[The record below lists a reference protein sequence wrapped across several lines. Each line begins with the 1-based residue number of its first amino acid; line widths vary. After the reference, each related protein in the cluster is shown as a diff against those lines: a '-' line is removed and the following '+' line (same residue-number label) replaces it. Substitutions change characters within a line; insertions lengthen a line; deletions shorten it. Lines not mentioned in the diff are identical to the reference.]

1 MIDPASR
8 ALSASPP
15 RRHGIR
21 AAFLLASILVTP
33 PLMAQA
39 PATSLT
45 LYNDG
50 RVLVRRLVSLDL
62 KKGESTQLVPLGEV
76 DPATL
81 FTLDSGVTLLGSRY
95 DAAVDESRALARAIG
110 RTITFQVG
118 KEVVSAEVLGVNPER
133 YRMTDGTVSFQR
145 PGTPRFPAELV
156 SLQPTL
162 ALTLG
167 SDRARKDLRLGYFTQ
182 GGGWGASYQV
192 ILGGATARITGAA
205 VVNGGPLRVEEA
217 ELQLLAGQVSVA
229 APQQDR
235 YRLEGRMV
243 GNAAAAM
250 EAKMGEQKVGE
261 FHLYTLPGRVSLEP
275 GVITT
280 VALFP
285 AADAKTTKTYQ
296 VHGQIPW
303 WGGLEQNGSEAE
315 EPVNVVYT
323 VVRVRK
329 TDFGDRPIP
338 AGVVRIFEPDSDG
351 RLQLVGEAATD
362 HTPAGEDLR
371 LNAGTAFDLTAK
383 RIQTTYTTRRD
394 TTVAGVNRT
403 IATADYKVTLTN
415 AGTDP
420 ATVEVLEER
429 GGEWSVVSS
438 SIKAEKLSST
448 RTRFR
453 VLVPAAG
460 KATLTYRV
468 RVIW

>member
-1 MIDPASR
+1 MIDPAPR

-81 FTLDSGVTLLGSRY
+81 FTLDSGVTLLGTRY
-95 DAAVDESRALARAIG
+95 DAAVDESRALNRAIG
-110 RTITFQVG
+110 QTLTFQVG
-118 KEVVSAEVLGVNPER
+118 KEIVSAEVLGVNPER
-133 YRMTDGTVSFQR
+133 YRLTDGTITFQR
-145 PGTPRFPAELV
+145 PGSPRFPAELV
-156 SLQPTL
+156 PLQPTL
-162 ALTLG
+162 SLSLAA
-167 SDRARKDLRLGYFTQ
+167 DRARKELRLGYFTQ

-217 ELQLLAGQVSVA
+217 ELQLLAGQVNVA
-229 APQQDR
+229 SPQENR
-235 YRLEGRMV
+235 GRAEAMMV
-243 GNAAAAM
+243 AKSAVGFADAM
-250 EAKMGEQKVGE
+250 ASEQKVGE
-261 FHLYTLPGRVSLEP
+261 FHLYTLPGRVTLEP

-303 WGGLEQNGSEAE
+303 WGGLPQNGDEAE

-323 VVRVRK
+323 VLRARK

-338 AGVVRIFEPDSDG
+338 AGVVRLFEPDSGG

-383 RIQTTYTTRRD
+383 RIQTTYSTRRD

-429 GGEWSVVSS
+429 SRGM
-438 SIKAEKLSST
+438 
-448 RTRFR
+448 R
-453 VLVPAAG
+453 
-460 KATLTYRV
+460 
-468 RVIW
+468 

>member
-1 MIDPASR
+1 MKTPT
-8 ALSASPP
+8 L
-15 RRHGIR
+15 
-21 AAFLLASILVTP
+21 AFLLPALLATT

-62 KKGESTQLVPLGEV
+62 KKGESTQPVPLGEV

-81 FTLDSGVTLLGSRY
+81 FTLDSGVTLLGTRY
-95 DAAVDESRALARAIG
+95 DAAVDESRALNRAIG
-110 RTITFQVG
+110 RTLTFQVG
-118 KEVVSAEVLGVNPER
+118 KEIVSAEVLGVNPER
-133 YRMTDGTVSFQR
+133 YRLTDGTITFQR
-145 PGTPRFPAELV
+145 PGSPRFPAELV

-162 ALTLG
+162 SLSLAA
-167 SDRARKDLRLGYFTQ
+167 DRARKELRLGYFAQ

-229 APQQDR
+229 APERDR

-243 GNAAAAM
+243 ANAAM
-250 EAKMGEQKVGE
+250 SMDAKMGEQKVGE
-261 FHLYTLPGRVSLEP
+261 FHLYTLPGRVTLEP

-303 WGGLEQNGSEAE
+303 WGGLDQNGSEAE

-323 VVRVRK
+323 VLRARK

-338 AGVVRIFEPDSDG
+338 AGVVRLFEADGAG

-362 HTPAGEDLR
+362 HTPAGEELR

-415 AGTDP
+415 AGTEP

-429 GGEWSVVSS
+429 GGEWSMVSS

>member
-1 MIDPASR
+1 MIDPAPR
-8 ALSASPP
+8 AHPASPS

-33 PLMAQA
+33 PLMAQS

-81 FTLDSGVTLLGSRY
+81 FTLDSGVTLLGTRY
-95 DAAVDESRALARAIG
+95 DAAVDESRALNRAIG
-110 RTITFQVG
+110 KTITFQVG
-118 KEVVSAEVLGVNPER
+118 KEIVSAEVLGVNPER
-133 YRMTDGTVSFQR
+133 YRLTDGTITFQR
-145 PGTPRFPAELV
+145 PGSPRFPAELV

-162 ALTLG
+162 SLSLAA
-167 SDRARKDLRLGYFTQ
+167 DRARKELRLGYFTQ

-205 VVNGGPLRVEEA
+205 VVNGGPLRVQDA
-217 ELQLLAGQVSVA
+217 ELQLLAGQVNVA
-229 APQQDR
+229 APQRDR
-235 YRLEGRMV
+235 YRLEERMV
-243 GNAAAAM
+243 ANAAM
-250 EAKMGEQKVGE
+250 SMDAKMGEQKVGE

-303 WGGLEQNGSEAE
+303 WGGLPQNGDEAE

-323 VVRVRK
+323 VVRARK

-338 AGVVRIFEPDSDG
+338 AGVVRLFEPDSAG
-351 RLQLVGEAATD
+351 RLQLVGEAGTD

-383 RIQTTYTTRRD
+383 RIQTTYATRRD

-415 AGTDP
+415 AGTEP

>member
-1 MIDPASR
+1 MKTPS
-8 ALSASPP
+8 L
-15 RRHGIR
+15 
-21 AAFLLASILVTP
+21 AFLLPALLATT

-81 FTLDSGVTLLGSRY
+81 FTLDSGVTLLGTRY
-95 DAAVDESRALARAIG
+95 DAAVDESRALNRAIG
-110 RTITFQVG
+110 RTLTFQVG
-118 KEVVSAEVLGVNPER
+118 KEIVSAEVLGVNPER
-133 YRMTDGTVSFQR
+133 YRLTDGTVTFQR
-145 PGTPRFPAELV
+145 PGSPRFPAELV

-162 ALTLG
+162 SLSLAA
-167 SDRARKDLRLGYFTQ
+167 DRARKELRLGYFAQ

-229 APQQDR
+229 APERDR

-243 GNAAAAM
+243 ANAAM
-250 EAKMGEQKVGE
+250 SMDAKMGEQKVGE
-261 FHLYTLPGRVSLEP
+261 FHLYTLPGRVTLEP

-303 WGGLEQNGSEAE
+303 WGGLDQNGSEAE

-323 VVRVRK
+323 VLRARK

-338 AGVVRIFEPDSDG
+338 AGVVRLFEADSAG

-362 HTPAGEDLR
+362 HTPAGEELR

-415 AGTDP
+415 AGTEP

-429 GGEWSVVSS
+429 GGEWSMVSS

>member
-1 MIDPASR
+1 MIDPAPR
-8 ALSASPP
+8 AHPASPS

-21 AAFLLASILVTP
+21 AAFLLASILVTL
-33 PLMAQA
+33 PLMAQS

-50 RVLVRRLVSLDL
+50 RVLVRRLVGLDL

-81 FTLDSGVTLLGSRY
+81 FTLDSGVTLLGTRY
-95 DAAVDESRALARAIG
+95 DAAVDESRALNRAIG
-110 RTITFQVG
+110 KTITFQVG
-118 KEVVSAEVLGVNPER
+118 KEIVSAEVLGVNPER
-133 YRMTDGTVSFQR
+133 YRLTDGTITFQR
-145 PGTPRFPAELV
+145 PGSPRFPAELV

-162 ALTLG
+162 SLSLAA
-167 SDRARKDLRLGYFTQ
+167 DRARKELRLGYFTQ

-205 VVNGGPLRVEEA
+205 VVNGGPLRVQDA
-217 ELQLLAGQVSVA
+217 ELQLLAGQVNVA
-229 APQQDR
+229 APQRDR
-235 YRLEGRMV
+235 YRLEERMV
-243 GNAAAAM
+243 ANAAVSM
-250 EAKMGEQKVGE
+250 DAKMGEQKVGE

-303 WGGLEQNGSEAE
+303 WGGLPQNGDEAE

-323 VVRVRK
+323 VVRARK

-338 AGVVRIFEPDSDG
+338 AGVVRLFEPDSAG

-383 RIQTTYTTRRD
+383 RIQTTYATRRD

-415 AGTDP
+415 AGTEP

-429 GGEWSVVSS
+429 GGEWSVVGS

>member
-1 MIDPASR
+1 MKTPS
-8 ALSASPP
+8 L
-15 RRHGIR
+15 
-21 AAFLLASILVTP
+21 AFLLPALLATT

-62 KKGESTQLVPLGEV
+62 KKGESTQLVALGEV

-81 FTLDSGVTLLGSRY
+81 FTLDSGVTLLGTRY
-95 DAAVDESRALARAIG
+95 DAAVDESRALNRAIG
-110 RTITFQVG
+110 RTLTFQVG
-118 KEVVSAEVLGVNPER
+118 KEIVSAEVLGVNPER
-133 YRMTDGTVSFQR
+133 YRLTDGTITFQR
-145 PGTPRFPAELV
+145 PGSPRFPAELV

-162 ALTLG
+162 SLSLAA
-167 SDRARKDLRLGYFTQ
+167 DRARKELRLGYFTQ

-205 VVNGGPLRVEEA
+205 VVNGGPLRVEDA

-229 APQQDR
+229 APERDR

-243 GNAAAAM
+243 ANAAMAM
-250 EAKMGEQKVGE
+250 DAKMGEQKVGE

-296 VHGQIPW
+296 VHGRIPW
-303 WGGLEQNGSEAE
+303 WGGLDQNGDEAE

-323 VVRVRK
+323 VLRARK

-338 AGVVRIFEPDSDG
+338 AGVVRLFEPDSAG

-383 RIQTTYTTRRD
+383 RIQTTYSTRRD

-415 AGTDP
+415 AGSEP
-420 ATVEVLEER
+420 AAVEVLEER